1 LSLKGAKSMLLELII
16 LLTLFTYGSNFGL
29 YFILKQKEKI
39 QGIEKMSII
48 FGVNMTILFLD
59 GIFLMI
65 GKILIDNTNVI
76 LE

>member
-1 LSLKGAKSMLLELII
+1 MLWELIV

-29 YFILKQKEKI
+29 YFILRKKKKI

-48 FGVNMTILFLD
+48 FGVNMTVLFLD

-65 GKILIDNTNVI
+65 GKILIDNTTVI